1 MLAAT
6 MQAASIMSI
15 DFANLDRQGVE
26 ATVLAAILR
35 REGGRLVTANL
46 DILRRCHVDPDAS
59 RLVRDADLVVAD
71 GTPIIWAARLAR
83 RPLPERV
90 AGSDL
95 IWTLSSL
102 AADAGHSVYLL
113 GGSPGYAEQASRALI
128 ARSPGLDVAGWNCPP
143 MGFERSLEQMADV
156 TDDVAAADPDI
167 VFVGLG
173 FPKQDLVIEQI
184 RGSLPASW
192 FIGVGVS
199 IDMVGGKVR
208 RAPAWTHRLGL
219 EWLYRLTQ
227 EPRKLAR
234 RYLIDDLPFAG
245 VLFGWAVRRRLAG

>member
-1 MLAAT
+1 
-6 MQAASIMSI
+6 
-15 DFANLDRQGVE
+15 
-26 ATVLAAILR
+26 
-35 REGGRLVTANL
+35 LVS
-46 DILRRCHVDPDAS
+46 DAE
-59 RLVRDADLVVAD
+59 LVVAD
-71 GTPIIWAARLAR
+71 GTPIVWAARLAH

-95 IWTLSSL
+95 IWTLSSR
-102 AADAGHSVYLL
+102 AADSGRSVYLL
-113 GGSPGYAEQASRALI
+113 GGSPGFAERASRALI
-128 ARSPGLDVAGWNCPP
+128 ARNPDLDVAGWNCPP
-143 MGFERSLEQMADV
+143 MGFEQSPEQMVDV
-156 TDDVAAADPDI
+156 RDKVSAADPDI

-184 RGSLPASW
+184 RGALPASW

-199 IDMVGGKVR
+199 IDMVGGRVR

-219 EWLYRLTQ
+219 EWIYRLTQ

-245 VLFGWAVRRRLAG
+245 VLFGWALRRRLVG